1 MLPERYEDSEAPHA
15 DAAQGVFAVF
25 FLSVWAADSFWLRWT
40 TALSR
45 MVPDVVRAAL
55 FLLLALVGG
64 YISWRAHEQIFGVDR
79 HEPELVDYGVFR
91 LSRHPMYLGMILIY
105 LGLALSAMSAAA
117 LVVWAA
123 VFLFYDYLASY
134 EEARLVECFGDRY
147 LDYMGKV
154 RRWL

>member
-1 MLPERYEDSEAPHA
+1 VLPERYEDSEAPYT
-15 DAAQGVFAVF
+15 DAAQAVFAVF

-40 TALSR
+40 TAPSR
-45 MVPDVVRAAL
+45 MVPGVVRAAL

-91 LSRHPMYLGMILIY
+91 LSRHPMYLGIMMIY
-105 LGLALSAMSAAA
+105 LGLALSSMSVAA
-117 LVVWAA
+117 LALLAA

-147 LDYMGKV
+147 LDYMGRV

>member
-15 DAAQGVFAVF
+15 DAAQAVFAVF

-45 MVPDVVRAAL
+45 TVPGVVRAAL

-64 YISWRAHEQIFGVDR
+64 YVSWRAHEQIFGVDR

-91 LSRHPMYLGMILIY
+91 FSRHPMYLGIMMIY
-105 LGLALSAMSAAA
+105 LGLALSSMSAAS

-123 VFLFYDYLASY
+123 VFLFYDFLASY
-134 EEARLVECFGDRY
+134 EEARLVECFGEGY
-147 LDYMGKV
+147 LDYMGRV
-154 RRWL
+154 RRWF